1 MLQYSA
7 LYCIVTFCL
16 HNAHEELSNH
26 GVTGLGKPMWR
37 FEFLTVVLVKFGP
50 SGL

>member
-7 LYCIVTFCL
+7 LYFVITFCL
-16 HNAHEELSNH
+16 HNALEELNNH
-26 GVTGLGKPMWR
+26 GVMGLDKPMWR
-37 FEFLTVVLVKFGP
+37 FEFLTVVLVKFCP